1 MSSEE
6 QMTTEEALEEIERLD
21 QTITRTL
28 QDIDQSFSNCH
39 MIVATKILPQIDR
52 YAEASADV
60 WKFAR
65 IWLDFLEA
73 CSAPP
78 PPRTVGRRV
87 QALREA
93 REKAAAQGTF
103 VIDPAYSPAYRDG
116 EHIGYEDQD
125 GNITNRPKIHRPP
138 SGILSNT
145 RGSSPM
151 PSTPTTPSRKGS
163 SRPDLST
170 AGLTTPTRPRYSY
183 GDHTQGSTTPTMT
196 PNSRIL
202 SVPRYTQAA
211 STPPR
216 PPAFAR
222 AASIT
227 NVDEDHQD
235 VITPPSTLQFSVP
248 ESKLPSTPKS
258 VVAKSLVDRIK
269 MKDGLVVPQPI
280 FVNDDDEEDR
290 EVIERYTGGETES
303 ADAATKEAGG
313 IEGSKKRSRDGD
325 VLDEEEE
332 DTLLDRRSRS
342 WANLTDEQRN
352 RERLLK
358 SPRKVASV
366 RDFFAPAST
375 TSAKGTSTA
384 RRLSFSTGGNDDGEE
399 EDGQLSPSRRLM
411 SQIQAQAEEDE
422 VDPLLAA
429 LTTPPDFKETI
440 MRYRAKDALAQKMVP
455 TPDALKSTTTSS
467 TTLASTLVPES
478 APAPVPASASASAPA
493 PAPPTVTLA
502 LTSTSNTASVSSVT
516 TEASTVQSSS
526 LKAANRNSLLTAAPS
541 NSISAPSTESPAV
554 RNARAA
560 IDSIFKQS
568 FTSGFASASDR
579 RQTMAT
585 PTFDSSRNHFHV
597 SSSNDNNNDKGFAF
611 GSGRS
616 SIGPGFFRPNSQM
629 ASTPFGNVSNR
640 GSSNNQSSILGSSML
655 RKPLY
660 AMSPSPASR
669 AAASA
674 IASATTSSAAA
685 APSTLTSSKAP
696 QSLSKQP
703 ESSSQQSPT
712 TQSGGLR
719 RLSQPA
725 GMGIGWFSAGAN
737 VSGGSRQSATS
748 IVSTANFL
756 AEGQEEDQP
765 TISTTTGSAS
775 KSSGTHASDSDYS
788 SRAFSTPFSNRVPP
802 PAPRLGYNSDTI
814 MTQSSLGLNHD
825 GFGGYDSEERT
836 RMTMSS
842 GRSHGTGGATMSSV
856 EVSTSMVSITTT
868 GTNLGARFNSA
879 GRGGDQEDEED
890 DDDIMRSPCPPGKNF
905 FGSKTD
911 LTSIAEA
918 AATSASKSGPES
930 SSGSGSGTTSNTNGQ
945 PLTGGRG
952 STLFKRL

>member
-78 PPRTVGRRV
+78 APRAVGRRV

-93 REKAAAQGTF
+93 REKAAAAAAQGTF
-103 VIDPAYSPAYRDG
+103 SIDPAYSSAYRDG

-138 SGILSNT
+138 SGILSNIQD
-145 RGSSPM
+145 SSPM
-151 PSTPTTPSRKGS
+151 LSTPTTPSRKGPS
-163 SRPDLST
+163 HPDLST

-196 PNSRIL
+196 PNSRVL

-216 PPAFAR
+216 QPAFAR
-222 AASIT
+222 AASTT

-280 FVNDDDEEDR
+280 FVNDDEEEDR

-303 ADAATKEAGG
+303 ADAATKEASG
-313 IEGSKKRSRDGD
+313 IGGSKKRSRDGD
-325 VLDEEEE
+325 ILDEEEG
-332 DTLLDRRSRS
+332 DTSLNRRSRS
-342 WANLTDEQRN
+342 WASLTDEQRN

-366 RDFFAPAST
+366 RDFFASAST

-384 RRLSFSTGGNDDGEE
+384 RRLSFSIGGDDDGEE

-440 MRYRAKDALAQKMVP
+440 MRYRAKEALAQKMVP
-455 TPDALKSTTTSS
+455 TPDALKSTATSS
-467 TTLASTLVPES
+467 TTLASTLVPT
-478 APAPVPASASASAPA
+478 SAPA
-493 PAPPTVTLA
+493 PAPAPSAATLA
-502 LTSTSNTASVSSVT
+502 LTSASSTVSASSVAT
-516 TEASTVQSSS
+516 TASTVQSSSS
-526 LKAANRNSLLTAAPS
+526 LKAANRSSLLTAAPS
-541 NSISAPSTESPAV
+541 SNISASTESPAV

-597 SSSNDNNNDKGFAF
+597 GSSGDNNNDKGFAF
-611 GSGRS
+611 GPGRNS
-616 SIGPGFFRPNSQM
+616 VGPGFFRSGSQM
-629 ASTPFGNVSNR
+629 TSTPFGNVSNR
-640 GSSNNQSSILGSSML
+640 RSSNSQASVLGSSIL

-660 AMSPSPASR
+660 GMSPSPASR

-674 IASATTSSAAA
+674 IASATTASVAA
-685 APSTLTSSKAP
+685 APSTLTSSRASR
-696 QSLSKQP
+696 SLSKQP
-703 ESSSQQSPT
+703 ESSPHQSPA

-725 GMGIGWFSAGAN
+725 GMGIGWFAAGI
-737 VSGGSRQSATS
+737 SGPGVSRQSATS

-756 AEGQEEDQP
+756 TEGQEEDQP

-775 KSSGTHASDSDYS
+775 KSNRTQTSDSDYS
-788 SRAFSTPFSNRVPP
+788 SRGFSTPFSNRVPP

-842 GRSHGTGGATMSSV
+842 ERSHGTGGATIPSA
-856 EVSTSMVSITTT
+856 EAFTSNVSITTT
-868 GTNLGARFNSA
+868 GTNLGARFNTA
-879 GRGGDQEDEED
+879 GRDGDQEDGED

-911 LTSIAEA
+911 LMSIAEV
-918 AATSASKSGPES
+918 AATSTSKSGSDS
-930 SSGSGSGTTSNTNGQ
+930 SSGPGSGTASSTNGQ
-945 PLTGGRG
+945 SSASSRG
-952 STLFKRL
+952 STLSKRL